1 MCVIRT
7 YNLRNRNTSRT
18 LSDKGAGKKPKSLDT
33 RNLEASHGHISMPGK
48 NIQILPYFRGL
59 CAAFQNR
66 KLENTRKYWK
76 IFRSCFQQGVF
87 FFFV

>member
-33 RNLEASHGHISMPGK
+33 RNLEPS
-48 NIQILPYFRGL
+48 N
-59 CAAFQNR
+59 
-66 KLENTRKYWK
+66 
-76 IFRSCFQQGVF
+76 
-87 FFFV
+87 